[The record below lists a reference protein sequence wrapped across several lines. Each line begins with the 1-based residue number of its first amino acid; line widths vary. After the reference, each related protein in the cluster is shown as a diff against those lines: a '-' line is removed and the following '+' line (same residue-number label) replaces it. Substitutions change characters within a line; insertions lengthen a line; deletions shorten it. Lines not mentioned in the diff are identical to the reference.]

1 MIDEFQLQD
10 QLSFLNESSPQLNP
24 KIHDS
29 FYPQAVDAVELV
41 VRKLETNPL
50 FNPGRGST
58 LMENGTVEMEASIM
72 DGAKSRYGVVADLT
86 TVKNPISLAFL
97 SWTNHHILI
106 WPSRVPKSLPG
117 NRFVFTSLAFMVQ
130 TQTSIFLFFLEP

>member
-50 FNPGRGST
+50 LLWRMEQWKWKPTLWTGQRGD
-58 LMENGTVEMEASIM
+58 TV
-72 DGAKSRYGVVADLT
+72 
-86 TVKNPISLAFL
+86 SL
-97 SWTNHHILI
+97 
-106 WPSRVPKSLPG
+106 
-117 NRFVFTSLAFMVQ
+117 Q
-130 TQTSIFLFFLEP
+130 T

>member
-58 LMENGTVEMEASIM
+58 LMENGTVEMEANIM
-72 DGAKSRYGVVADLT
+72 DGPKRRYSVIADLT
-86 TVKNPISLAFL
+86 TIKNPISLARL
-97 SWTNHHILI
+97 
-106 WPSRVPKSLPG
+106 VMDKSPHSYLT
-117 NRFVFTSLAFMVQ
+117 FSDAEEFTRK
-130 TQTSIFLFFLEP
+130 